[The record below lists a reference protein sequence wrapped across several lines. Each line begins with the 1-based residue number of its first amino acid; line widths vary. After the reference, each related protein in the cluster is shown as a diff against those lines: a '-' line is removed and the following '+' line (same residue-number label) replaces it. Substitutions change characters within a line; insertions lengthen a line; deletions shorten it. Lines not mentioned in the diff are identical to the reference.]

1 MVKIHQRN
9 SPSHDLH
16 VDLFNTYSINT
27 ALAAQAAIICNVSR
41 SKNVRTWR
49 WIWRHDWRIR
59 TVWHCNRLT
68 VMVTTCNHHVCTR
81 LAGSGTYRRDFKG
94 IKKVQIKPWSC
105 ACRVSTV
112 ESALDQQWRAMHL
125 WHRNILDRFSP
136 ISSGVEGLGLRL
148 RVDFVTLSLP
158 SHGLHSSLG
167 APLRP
172 QVA

>member
-1 MVKIHQRN
+1 MKHWYEYWYVVYRHGYDCIGCVGKWIEHPWNPYGTSMVKIHQGN

-59 TVWHCNRLT
+59 TVWHYNRLT

-105 ACRVSTV
+105 ACWIRTVEHCWVSTG
-112 ESALDQQWRAMHL
+112 SAMTGHAFM
-125 WHRNILDRFSP
+125 
-136 ISSGVEGLGLRL
+136 
-148 RVDFVTLSLP
+148 
-158 SHGLHSSLG
+158 
-167 APLRP
+167 APKHFRSF
-172 QVA
+172 